1 MLRKLLQN
9 KNQKNNSRH
18 IAATGR
24 FAFIKEIM
32 QNFYF
37 EPVNK
42 ISNFEP
48 DINTNININADIN
61 TNLNSNSGIN
71 IDTDNSTNI
80 NANANYTGVS
90 NKLISFKNF
99 SGKHILFY
107 AIFIFILI
115 FLLIPFQPI
124 NNNINLSFFIFKD
137 FIVVLFALSFLLY
150 KIYKYQSKDKSGY
163 NYKAVNNN
171 DNNNVNKY
179 RHMMQCDKYLNN
191 NYNNSNNN
199 NNKKKSKNKNNND
212 SNNSNNNISL
222 KTHKND
228 KNYFKLGILD
238 IDNYRCEGNSYVNQN
253 SINIYDNNKLNNRN
267 INSSNN
273 KNNNKNLNNKLII
286 GIDRKKRFEHIMIIS
301 PTGGGKTSKY
311 IIPSIK
317 NDACFDNTGVYAI
330 DIDGPYLYNAVKDN
344 WLINKK
350 RIIHFDPYNTDSIHF
365 NPLIERYNNYNNN
378 KTKIDKNLNK
388 DIYYNNDAAV
398 NITGSLNNN
407 SNNNNKNSSKDIV
420 INNNKSIEDNKD
432 IDKKVNLNSSGSSKS
447 SKIMP
452 VSDDKLYELS
462 SMIFYADN
470 NELKGGD
477 IQAHKYYSKRS
488 ADILY
493 GCLLYIKYKYDIKYL
508 NLITA
513 KKFFEKGFNFIE
525 KEIKSF
531 NGENSKKIKEIF
543 NNFFEIPSYERA
555 KIITDILNG
564 LDFIK
569 NGTVE
574 DSFKTNED
582 ILNGDNFFTIKDLF
596 DYDKDTLI
604 IVAVPK
610 EKINSGGSRLISFV
624 TDLVIKEIYEYRR
637 TILRNNANNDE
648 VNLNK
653 FPHNFL
659 NNNDNNK
666 DKDIFIYLDE
676 FPVLNINNFDIE
688 LANLR
693 KTGTGVCISLQDISF
708 LKNKYGDISL
718 IDSNIGTHIIMGN
731 AGIDTA
737 KRYSE
742 KMGQKYILHKEKFN
756 IDNGNYYN
764 DDFQN
769 GINADYNNYNN
780 YNNNNID
787 NILNALGIIR
797 KRETP
802 VASGLYPLMNAD
814 EIKNMDI
821 NDVLIY
827 SKFTRPFILSLK

>member
-1 MLRKLLQN
+1 MLRKLSQN
-9 KNQKNNSRH
+9 KNQKNNNRH

-24 FAFIKEIM
+24 FAVIEEII

-37 EPVNK
+37 ETVNK
-42 ISNFEP
+42 ISYSKY
-48 DINTNININADIN
+48 DINSNININPNIN
-61 TNLNSNSGIN
+61 KNLNTDDTGIN
-71 IDTDNSTNI
+71 IYTDNDSISAYVNAHARANI
-80 NANANYTGVS
+80 NYTGVS
-90 NKLISFKNF
+90 NKSISFKNF
-99 SGKHILFY
+99 TRKNILFY
-107 AIFIFILI
+107 AFFVIALI
-115 FLLIPFQPI
+115 FLLMPFQRI
-124 NNNINLSFFIFKD
+124 NSINIPFFIFKD
-137 FIVVLFALSFLLY
+137 FIVVLFALFFLLY
-150 KIYKYQSKDKSGY
+150 KIYKYKYKSGY
-163 NYKAVNNN
+163 DYKAINNN
-171 DNNNVNKY
+171 DDNY
-179 RHMMQCDKYLNN
+179 TDKYKYIMQRDNDKRLNN
-191 NYNNSNNN
+191 NYHKNNN
-199 NNKKKSKNKNNND
+199 NNNN
-212 SNNSNNNISL
+212 SL
-222 KTHKND
+222 KTHNNND
-228 KNYFKLGILD
+228 NYFKLGILD
-238 IDNYRCEGNSYVNQN
+238 FDNYRCEGNLYANQN
-253 SINIYDNNKLNNRN
+253 SINIYDNNKFNNSN

-273 KNNNKNLNNKLII
+273 KNINKNFNNKLII

-311 IIPSIK
+311 IIPSIE
-317 NDACFDNTGVYAI
+317 NDACFDNTSVYAI
-330 DIDGPYLYNAVKDN
+330 DIDGPYLYNAVKDK

-378 KTKIDKNLNK
+378 ETKI
-388 DIYYNNDAAV
+388 I
-398 NITGSLNNN
+398 
-407 SNNNNKNSSKDIV
+407 
-420 INNNKSIEDNKD
+420 
-432 IDKKVNLNSSGSSKS
+432 
-447 SKIMP
+447 P

-493 GCLLYIKYKYDIKYL
+493 GCLLYMKYKYDIKYL

-574 DSFKTNED
+574 DSFKTNENV
-582 ILNGDNFFTIKDLF
+582 LNGGNFFTIKDLF
-596 DYDKDTLI
+596 DYNKDTLI

-610 EKINSGGSRLISFV
+610 EKINSGGSRLISFI

-637 TILRNNANNDE
+637 TILRNNANEDKNTDI
-648 VNLNK
+648 NLNY
-653 FPHNFL
+653 NY
-659 NNNDNNK
+659 
-666 DKDIFIYLDE
+666 KDIFIYLDE

-756 IDNGNYYN
+756 MGTDNYYN
-764 DDFQN
+764 NYSQN
-769 GINADYNNYNN
+769 EINTDNADHHNYDNYSSYNNK
-780 YNNNNID
+780 ID

>member
-1 MLRKLLQN
+1 MLRKLSQN
-9 KNQKNNSRH
+9 KNQKNNNRH

-24 FAFIKEIM
+24 FAVIEEII

-37 EPVNK
+37 EPVNE
-42 ISNFEP
+42 ISYAKS
-48 DINTNININADIN
+48 DINANININAGIDNYANNIN
-61 TNLNSNSGIN
+61 TNNTSI
-71 IDTDNSTNI
+71 
-80 NANANYTGVS
+80 NYTDVS
-90 NKLISFKNF
+90 NKSINFKNF
-99 SGKHILFY
+99 INKNILFY
-107 AIFIFILI
+107 AFFVIALI
-115 FLLIPFQPI
+115 FLLMPFQRI
-124 NNNINLSFFIFKD
+124 NSINLPFFIFKD
-137 FIVVLFALSFLLY
+137 FVVVLIIILFASFFF
-150 KIYKYQSKDKSGY
+150 IYKRHNYKSKKSKYNFTHKNFY
-163 NYKAVNNN
+163 NYKSINNK
-171 DNNNVNKY
+171 DIDKY
-179 RHMMQCDKYLNN
+179 RYMMQCDKFLNN
-191 NYNNSNNN
+191 NYY
-199 NNKKKSKNKNNND
+199 NND
-212 SNNSNNNISL
+212 NNRI
-222 KTHKND
+222 THKND

-238 IDNYRCEGNSYVNQN
+238 FDNYRCEGNSYINQN
-253 SINIYDNNKLNNRN
+253 SINIYDNNTLNNSN

-273 KNNNKNLNNKLII
+273 QNNNNKLII

-301 PTGGGKTSKY
+301 PTGGGKTSKF
-311 IIPSIK
+311 IIPSIE
-317 NDACFDNTGVYAI
+317 NDACFDNTSVYAI
-330 DIDGPYLYNAVKDN
+330 DIDGPYLYNAVKDK

-350 RIIHFDPYNTDSIHF
+350 RIIHFDPYNADSIHF

-378 KTKIDKNLNK
+378 EAKIDKNLDK
-388 DIYYNNDAAV
+388 DIYYSNNAAV
-398 NITGSLNNN
+398 NIAYSLNNN
-407 SNNNNKNSSKDIV
+407 SINNNNNKDKAV
-420 INNNKSIEDNKD
+420 NNNNTDDNKD
-432 IDKKVNLNSSGSSKS
+432 IDKKVNLNSSKS

-493 GCLLYIKYKYDIKYL
+493 GCLLYMKYKYDIKYL

-582 ILNGDNFFTIKDLF
+582 ILDAGNFFTIKDLF
-596 DYDKDTLI
+596 DCYKDTLI

-610 EKINSGGSRLISFV
+610 EKINSGGSRLISFI

-637 TILRNNANNDE
+637 IILRNNANNDE
-648 VNLNK
+648 FNLNY
-653 FPHNFL
+653 NY
-659 NNNDNNK
+659 
-666 DKDIFIYLDE
+666 KDIFIYLDE

-756 IDNGNYYN
+756 IGADNYYN
-764 DDFQN
+764 NHSQN
-769 GINADYNNYNN
+769 SINMDNADYYNYDN
-780 YNNNNID
+780 YSGYSNKID

>member
-1 MLRKLLQN
+1 N
-9 KNQKNNSRH
+9 INNS
-18 IAATGR
+18 
-24 FAFIKEIM
+24 
-32 QNFYF
+32 
-37 EPVNK
+37 
-42 ISNFEP
+42 
-48 DINTNININADIN
+48 NIN
-61 TNLNSNSGIN
+61 NSNIN
-71 IDTDNSTNI
+71 NSN
-80 NANANYTGVS
+80 
-90 NKLISFKNF
+90 
-99 SGKHILFY
+99 
-107 AIFIFILI
+107 
-115 FLLIPFQPI
+115 I
-124 NNNINLSFFIFKD
+124 NNNH
-137 FIVVLFALSFLLY
+137 
-150 KIYKYQSKDKSGY
+150 G
-163 NYKAVNNN
+163 
-171 DNNNVNKY
+171 
-179 RHMMQCDKYLNN
+179 
-191 NYNNSNNN
+191 
-199 NNKKKSKNKNNND
+199 KN
-212 SNNSNNNISL
+212 
-222 KTHKND
+222 
-228 KNYFKLGILD
+228 F
-238 IDNYRCEGNSYVNQN
+238 
-253 SINIYDNNKLNNRN
+253 
-267 INSSNN
+267 
-273 KNNNKNLNNKLII
+273 NNKLII
-286 GIDRKKRFEHIMIIS
+286 GIDRKKRFEHIMIVS
-301 PTGGGKTSKY
+301 PTGGGKTLKY

-317 NDACFDNTGVYAI
+317 NDACFNDTSVYAI

-350 RIIHFDPYNTDSIHF
+350 RIIHFDPYNADSIHF

-378 KTKIDKNLNK
+378 ETKIDKNLNK
-388 DIYYNNDAAV
+388 DTYC
-398 NITGSLNNN
+398 NNN
-407 SNNNNKNSSKDIV
+407 AALDI
-420 INNNKSIEDNKD
+420 
-432 IDKKVNLNSSGSSKS
+432 
-447 SKIMP
+447 KIMP

-493 GCLLYIKYKYDIKYL
+493 GCLLYMKYKYDIKYF

-582 ILNGDNFFTIKDLF
+582 VLNGGNFFTIKDLF
-596 DYDKDTLI
+596 DYNKDTLI

-610 EKINSGGSRLISFV
+610 EKINSGGSRLISFI

-637 TILRNNANNDE
+637 TILRNNADSDE
-648 VNLNK
+648 FN
-653 FPHNFL
+653 L
-659 NNNDNNK
+659 NNNLNNNK
-666 DKDIFIYLDE
+666 YKNLAEDFINADCNSDHVFKDIFIYLDE

-718 IDSNIGTHIIMGN
+718 IDSNIGTHIVMGN

-756 IDNGNYYN
+756 MGADNYYSN
-764 DDFQN
+764 HSQN
-769 GINADYNNYNN
+769 EININNADYYSYDNYSN
-780 YNNNNID
+780 YGNKID
-787 NILNALGIIR
+787 NILNTLGIIR
-797 KRETP
+797 KRETS

>member
-1 MLRKLLQN
+1 
-9 KNQKNNSRH
+9 
-18 IAATGR
+18 
-24 FAFIKEIM
+24 
-32 QNFYF
+32 
-37 EPVNK
+37 
-42 ISNFEP
+42 
-48 DINTNININADIN
+48 
-61 TNLNSNSGIN
+61 
-71 IDTDNSTNI
+71 
-80 NANANYTGVS
+80 
-90 NKLISFKNF
+90 
-99 SGKHILFY
+99 
-107 AIFIFILI
+107 
-115 FLLIPFQPI
+115 
-124 NNNINLSFFIFKD
+124 
-137 FIVVLFALSFLLY
+137 
-150 KIYKYQSKDKSGY
+150 
-163 NYKAVNNN
+163 
-171 DNNNVNKY
+171 
-179 RHMMQCDKYLNN
+179 
-191 NYNNSNNN
+191 
-199 NNKKKSKNKNNND
+199 
-212 SNNSNNNISL
+212 
-222 KTHKND
+222 
-228 KNYFKLGILD
+228 
-238 IDNYRCEGNSYVNQN
+238 
-253 SINIYDNNKLNNRN
+253 
-267 INSSNN
+267 
-273 KNNNKNLNNKLII
+273 
-286 GIDRKKRFEHIMIIS
+286 MIIS

-311 IIPSIK
+311 IIPSIE
-317 NDACFDNTGVYAI
+317 NDACFDNTSVYAI
-330 DIDGPYLYNAVKDN
+330 DIDGPYLYNAVKDK

-378 KTKIDKNLNK
+378 ETKI
-388 DIYYNNDAAV
+388 I
-398 NITGSLNNN
+398 
-407 SNNNNKNSSKDIV
+407 
-420 INNNKSIEDNKD
+420 
-432 IDKKVNLNSSGSSKS
+432 
-447 SKIMP
+447 P

-493 GCLLYIKYKYDIKYL
+493 GCLLYMKYKYDIKYL
-508 NLITA
+508 NLITS

-574 DSFKTNED
+574 DSFKTNENV
-582 ILNGDNFFTIKDLF
+582 LNGGNFFTIKDLF
-596 DYDKDTLI
+596 DYNKDTLI

-610 EKINSGGSRLISFV
+610 EKINSGGSRLISFI

-637 TILRNNANNDE
+637 TILRNNANEDKNTDI
-648 VNLNK
+648 NLNY
-653 FPHNFL
+653 NY
-659 NNNDNNK
+659 
-666 DKDIFIYLDE
+666 KDIFIYLDE

-756 IDNGNYYN
+756 MGTDNYYN
-764 DDFQN
+764 NYSQN
-769 GINADYNNYNN
+769 EINTDNADHHNYDNYSSYNNK
-780 YNNNNID
+780 ID

>member
-1 MLRKLLQN
+1 MLRKLSQN
-9 KNQKNNSRH
+9 KNQKNNNRH

-24 FAFIKEIM
+24 FASIEEII

-42 ISNFEP
+42 ISNFKY
-48 DINTNININADIN
+48 DINTDININADIN
-61 TNLNSNSGIN
+61 
-71 IDTDNSTNI
+71 TDNSTNI
-80 NANANYTGVS
+80 NANINYTGVS

-99 SGKHILFY
+99 SSKHILFY

-124 NNNINLSFFIFKD
+124 NSINLSFFILKD
-137 FIVVLFALSFLLY
+137 FIVVLFTLSFLLY
-150 KIYKYQSKDKSGY
+150 KIYKYQSKYKSGY

-171 DNNNVNKY
+171 D
-179 RHMMQCDKYLNN
+179 D
-191 NYNNSNNN
+191 
-199 NNKKKSKNKNNND
+199 
-212 SNNSNNNISL
+212 NNNISL
-222 KTHKND
+222 KIHKND

-238 IDNYRCEGNSYVNQN
+238 IDNYRCECNSYINQN
-253 SINIYDNNKLNNRN
+253 SINIYDNNKLNNSN
-267 INSSNN
+267 INTGNN

-286 GIDRKKRFEHIMIIS
+286 GIDRKKRFEHLIIIS

-311 IIPSIK
+311 IIPSIE
-317 NDACFDNTGVYAI
+317 NDACFDNTSVYAI
-330 DIDGPYLYNAVKDN
+330 DIDGPYLYNAVKDK

-350 RIIHFDPYNTDSIHF
+350 RIIHFDPYNADSIHF

-378 KTKIDKNLNK
+378 ETKIDKNLNK
-388 DIYYNNDAAV
+388 DTYYNNDAAV

-407 SNNNNKNSSKDIV
+407 SINNKKNNNKDIA
-420 INNNKSIEDNKD
+420 INNNKSIDDNNKD
-432 IDKKVNLNSSGSSKS
+432 TDKDKDKDKKVNLNSSSSKS
-447 SKIMP
+447 SAIMP
-452 VSDDKLYELS
+452 APDDKLYELS

-493 GCLLYIKYKYDIKYL
+493 GCLLYMKYKYDIKYF

-531 NGENSKKIKEIF
+531 NGENNKKIKEIF
-543 NNFFEIPSYERA
+543 NNFFEIPPYERA

-582 ILNGDNFFTIKDLF
+582 ILSNDNFFTIKDLF
-596 DYDKDTLI
+596 DYNKDTLI

-610 EKINSGGSRLISFV
+610 EKINSGGSRLISFI

-648 VNLNK
+648 FNLNY
-653 FPHNFL
+653 N
-659 NNNDNNK
+659 

-737 KRYSE
+737 KRYSD

-756 IDNGNYYN
+756 ADNGNYYHN
-764 DDFQN
+764 DNFQN
-769 GINADYNNYNN
+769 RIDINADYNNYNN
-780 YNNNNID
+780 KTD
-787 NILNALGIIR
+787 NILNALGVIR
-797 KRETP
+797 KRETS